1 MYRRYTNVNR
11 EGAPLNQI
19 NQIRIR
25 NVIIVVLLAAVVVL
39 TIRTVSEARKQ
50 GDERGLYI
58 SEINSEYMLAMD
70 KMNKSHG
77 DNAQELDEIRSN
89 LYAIKKLNDVYLRKE
104 KQILIPD
111 EIIGGCINIVDEY
124 FKNDAKGG
132 TNLKTLLSN
141 LRSAMAQLQETI
153 SGLE

>member
-1 MYRRYTNVNR
+1 
-11 EGAPLNQI
+11 
-19 NQIRIR
+19 
-25 NVIIVVLLAAVVVL
+25 
-39 TIRTVSEARKQ
+39 
-50 GDERGLYI
+50 
-58 SEINSEYMLAMD
+58 MLFRS
-70 KMNKSHG
+70 KSHG

-132 TNLKTLLSN
+132 TNLITLLSN